1 MSTKKKISD
10 IDKAIEEMQQRRDE
24 CFKHIGKAMYE
35 SCPELGDMSVADM
48 RKAGH
53 YLHKMLTKKAPSQGA
68 ALSETAR
75 PSRPIRAARPPRTDA
90 SLCPWRAMA
99 RACSEAVVPPI
110 RHPVRGVRGA
120 PFRMG
125 CFAESSAEAG
135 WEWGASG
142 GSKGAVKTAP
152 SRAGRVTTKRRNFL
166 LCRKIRSFVGTSPM
180 LAPFLASIL
189 S

>member
-48 RKAGH
+48 RKVARS
-53 YLHKMLTKKAPSQGA
+53 LHKMLTKKAPSQ
-68 ALSETAR
+68 
-75 PSRPIRAARPPRTDA
+75 
-90 SLCPWRAMA
+90 
-99 RACSEAVVPPI
+99 
-110 RHPVRGVRGA
+110 GA

-135 WEWGASG
+135 WEWGTSG

-152 SRAGRVTTKRRNFL
+152 SRAGRVTTKRRNF
-166 LCRKIRSFVGTSPM
+166 RRS
-180 LAPFLASIL
+180 
-189 S
+189 